1 MTYNDMGGEGRHS
14 ESLPYIDYLS
24 KNHKFSKGL
33 PSGEKTPKVQSL
45 KLFLYR
51 IEVLILYILVIC
63 NPYFIQRHL
72 SMVITTTYLTPLAVC
87 CTICSGGYN
96 HRVISTG

>member
-1 MTYNDMGGEGRHS
+1 M
-14 ESLPYIDYLS
+14 DYFI
-24 KNHKFSKGL
+24 KNHKFSKEL
-33 PSGEKTPKVQSL
+33 SVGEKTPKVQWL
-45 KLFLYR
+45 KLFLYI

-72 SMVITTTYLTPLAVC
+72 SMVMTTTYLIPLAVC

-96 HRVISTG
+96 PRVISTG